1 MRLKSASTFIPSF
14 DELDFEET
22 LSAPASAEAQA
33 AIELPPFLPRAE
45 REPPVDDTTDLV
57 ANARLAAAA
66 EARAAADRQ
75 IERLRAEHEAALEAA
90 RRQWAEEQAAALSER
105 FAQAVEEI
113 GERIADSVGRV
124 LLPFLGTELRD
135 AASRALIAQ
144 IVPLFSG
151 ADGALIQVSAP
162 ADLAAALR
170 QVFPAGQAVEFVESD
185 GGEVRIV
192 AGETVIETRIA
203 AWADK
208 LEGRGPDR
216 RQRRSAR

>member
-1 MRLKSASTFIPSF
+1 MKLKSASTFIPSF
-14 DELDFEET
+14 DELDFEEV
-22 LSAPASAEAQA
+22 LSVSAGAEAPE
-33 AIELPPFLPRAE
+33 AIDLPPFLPRAE

-75 IERLRAEHEAALEAA
+75 IDRLRAEHEAAMEAA
-90 RRQWAEEQAAALSER
+90 RRQWAEEMAGALSER
-105 FAQAVEEI
+105 FAQAVDEI
-113 GERIADSVGRV
+113 GERIADSIGRV

-144 IVPLFSG
+144 IVPLFG
-151 ADGALIQVSAP
+151 GMDGALIQVRAP
-162 ADLAAALR
+162 AAMTQALR
-170 QVFPAGQAVEFVESD
+170 GAFPAGQAVEFVESD
-185 GGEVRIV
+185 SGEVRIV
-192 AGETVIETRIA
+192 AGETVIETRIG

-216 RQRRSAR
+216 RQRRPAR

>member
-1 MRLKSASTFIPSF
+1 MKLKSAGPFIPSF

-22 LSAPASAEAQA
+22 LSVPAGADVPE
-33 AIELPPFLPRAE
+33 AIELPSFLPRAE
-45 REPPVDDTTDLV
+45 REPAAADTTDLV

-75 IERLRAEHEAALEAA
+75 IERLRAEHEAALETA
-90 RRQWAEEQAAALSER
+90 RRQWTDELARALSDS
-105 FAQAVEEI
+105 FARAVEEI

-144 IVPLFSG
+144 IVPLFGG
-151 ADGALIQVSAP
+151 ADGALIQVRAP
-162 ADLAAALR
+162 ADMMPALR
-170 QVFPAGQAVEFVESD
+170 RVFPPGQAVEFVESE

-203 AWADK
+203 AWADR

-216 RQRRSAR
+216 RQRRPAG